1 MLISL
6 LRKSTDRSIQLSH
19 LRQLRSMNISE
30 LTVHTPGGA
39 KQQNRD
45 EPKQQQRKNRRCPD
59 QGDTRARES
68 PIHNAKRSTHSEDCD
83 KSSRR
88 RCIKDTSSKS
98 VCEENLERRRKILM
112 PCIRP
117 TQHLRKS
124 QHLAKSAISG
134 ATAAPHPAQ
143 PRRLNRWACT
153 IYAPG
158 ALDGT
163 HP

>member
-30 LTVHTPGGA
+30 LTIHTPGVPNN
-39 KQQNRD
+39 KIVMNQNSNNARIVAA
-45 EPKQQQRKNRRCPD
+45 PTRAI
-59 QGDTRARES
+59 RARES

-153 IYAPG
+153 IYAPE